1 MHKLQLRR
9 FSYFSWES
17 TLGLLCDHQTISE
30 KRETK
35 YHTLLTSELSK
46 QWNMKMKNPCNELKI
61 AKRYWNAIVFLS
73 SARIP
78 NSHVTPNNG
87 NKTTADLILDLRRTK
102 DTKINMVSISLNI
115 MLLISNPKKGFI

>member
-9 FSYFSWES
+9 FSYFSWKS
-17 TLGLLCDHQTISE
+17 NLGLLCDRQTISE
-30 KRETK
+30 KRETE
-35 YHTLLTSELSK
+35 YPILLTSELSK

-78 NSHVTPNNG
+78 NSHVTPSNG

-115 MLLISNPKKGFI
+115 MLLISNPKKGFT